1 MVQLEDLVL
10 HDAGMDARVPTH
22 ELVRAHTVLLARR
35 RIVDHEPGWAITV
48 AGLAALRGARA
59 TVTSDWL
66 QDAEI
71 HDIDDD
77 DHLELGFERDRD
89 ETNIAGEFT
98 EIDEL
103 LARTGA
109 KTIATVN
116 VTRDDSGLIYDDAWN
131 EEARL
136 FEWRKRL
143 AEGETL
149 PALMAAGVAL
159 DAWET
164 IEPLQ
169 HRAWVGPLLAA
180 ELLRARGKTRHHLVA
195 MHAGL
200 RGVRHSR
207 TRTRDV
213 TSRVI
218 DLWVDRNLPSVRFC
232 RYADDAVIHCKSQ
245 AQAQFVLRRIDE
257 RFRQCGLELHPSKT
271 RIVYCK
277 DINRRQDHP
286 AIEFTFLGYTFR
298 PRKAVDKYGR
308 VYVNF
313 SPAVSRPACK
323 AMRQTIRGWHLQL
336 KCDKELADLATMFDP
351 ILTGWQQYYGR
362 FYGSAMSTVWKHV
375 NAYLVRWLMRKY
387 KSLAR
392 HKVRAWRALGR
403 LAQQFP
409 RAFVHWRSG
418 FAPMAG

>member
-1 MVQLEDLVL
+1 LEQAFPSWARPPKQRPASLEGSR
-10 HDAGMDARVPTH
+10 DAAF
-22 ELVRAHTVLLARR
+22 RAGASLALLDQIIRF
-35 RIVDHEPGWAITV
+35 DPPF
-48 AGLAALRGARA
+48 AGALRQR
-59 TVTSDWL
+59 L
-66 QDAEI
+66 CRF
-71 HDIDDD
+71 
-77 DHLELGFERDRD
+77 LGRLLHKGRPRRWPGVREAPRH
-89 ETNIAGEFT
+89 EIAG
-98 EIDEL
+98 
-103 LARTGA
+103 
-109 KTIATVN
+109 
-116 VTRDDSGLIYDDAWN
+116 
-131 EEARL
+131 
-136 FEWRKRL
+136 
-143 AEGETL
+143 
-149 PALMAAGVAL
+149 
-159 DAWET
+159 
-164 IEPLQ
+164 
-169 HRAWVGPLLAA
+169 
-180 ELLRARGKTRHHLVA
+180 
-195 MHAGL
+195 
-200 RGVRHSR
+200 
-207 TRTRDV
+207 
-213 TSRVI
+213 
-218 DLWVDRNLPSVRFC
+218 RNRRFC

-298 PRKAVDKYGR
+298 PRRAMDKYGR

-336 KCDKELADLATMFDP
+336 KCDKELADLTTMFDP

-392 HKVRAWRALGR
+392 RKVRAWRALGR

-409 RAFVHWRSG
+409 RAFVHWRLG